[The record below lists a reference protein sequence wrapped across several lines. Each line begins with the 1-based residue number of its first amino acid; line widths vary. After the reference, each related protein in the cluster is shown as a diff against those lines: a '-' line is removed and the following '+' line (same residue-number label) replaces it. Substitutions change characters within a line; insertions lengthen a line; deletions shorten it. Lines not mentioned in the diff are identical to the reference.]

1 MSYDIERIFVVMM
14 ENRSFDHMLGHLHA
28 HDPRI
33 DGIRRSDA
41 TWLSRWANDWSGHS
55 YPPRQAFDPG
65 ATIAVDPPHGR
76 KAIETQIG
84 TYSDGGYPMD
94 GFVSTYAQI
103 EETPTVDPATP
114 PPPMGWFDGSDV
126 PVYDFLARN
135 FAVCNRWFCSLPA
148 GTQPNRLMAM
158 SGSTKR
164 DDNHFPLPNQRIV
177 YDWLNE
183 RNIRWRVYHDGLP
196 FFAMMPKWA
205 RPAATSKKFRS
216 FDRMQADVM
225 NEAPGTF
232 PQVIFIEPTYA
243 DAPHSGASNDDHA
256 PAGVTNGQAFIRKV
270 YNNITRNRAIFDKSV
285 TIITYDE
292 HGGFFDHV
300 SPPRIRTDPPAGAG
314 YTPFASLGVRV
325 PALIVSPY
333 VEAGTVS
340 DIVYDHT
347 SMLKLL
353 GEIFG
358 NGWGYEHPVNSR
370 PVGDILDM
378 LNKPEGRPPPAMPQL
393 HAGLAMAGAKSLK
406 TAVPD
411 DATEN
416 GRVPGTAPANELQQ
430 GFQMAL
436 DEVRQLPPEQQG
448 KFADLLSMFPPDPEI
463 AVVKAAAVSETGE
476 D

>member
-14 ENRSFDHMLGHLHA
+14 ENRSFDHMLGYLQA
-28 HDPRI
+28 HDPQI
-33 DGIRRSDA
+33 DGIRRNDTA
-41 TWLSRWANDWSGHS
+41 WLGKWANQWSGHP
-55 YPPRQAFDPG
+55 YPPAQAFNPG
-65 ATIAVDPPHGR
+65 ATIAADPPHGR
-76 KAIETQIG
+76 KAIEKQLG
-84 TYSDGGYPMD
+84 THGANGFAMD
-94 GFVSTYAQI
+94 GFVSTFAEM
-103 EETPTVDPATP
+103 EEKPDVDPETP
-114 PPPMGWFDGSDV
+114 PPPMGWFDGDDV

-205 RPAATSKKFRS
+205 RPAATSKKFRNL
-216 FDRMQADVM
+216 DKMQSDVM
-225 NEAPGTF
+225 NEAPDAF
-232 PQVIFIEPTYA
+232 PQVIFVEPTYA

-256 PAGVTNGQAFIRKV
+256 PAGVSNGQDFIRKV
-270 YNNITRNRAIFDKSV
+270 YNNIIRNPAIFEKSI

-300 SPPRIRTDPPAGAG
+300 SPPKIRTDPPAGAS

-340 DIVYDHT
+340 DIVHDHT
-347 SMLKLL
+347 SVLKLL
-353 GEIFG
+353 GETFG
-358 NGWGYEHPVNSR
+358 KGWGYEHPVNSR
-370 PVGDILDM
+370 PVGNILDM
-378 LNKPEGRPPPAMPQL
+378 LNKPEGRPAPAMPQPS
-393 HAGLAMAGAKSLK
+393 AGFAEAESPSFKSFESDVALG
-406 TAVPD
+406 D
-411 DATEN
+411 S
-416 GRVPGTAPANELQQ
+416 RVPGTVPANELQE

-436 DEVRQLPPEQQG
+436 DEIRHLPPEEQG
-448 KFADLLSMFPPDPEI
+448 KFADLLAMFPPDPKV
-463 AVVKAAAVSETGE
+463 AAVKAAMASETGE